1 METAGGKAIALRGA
15 ALTFVADAFEAGID
29 TTSQVHLVVHTHTYT
44 YMWRGGGPGRSGGQG
59 PAGVS
64 AGLLF
69 TVSGS
74 A

>member
-1 METAGGKAIALRGA
+1 METASGKAIALRGA
-15 ALTFVADAFEAGID
+15 ALTFVADAFEADID
-29 TTSQVHLVVHTHTYT
+29 TTSQVHLVVHTHICGEVAAQAAQAD
-44 YMWRGGGPGRSGGQG
+44 RGPQ
-59 PAGVS
+59 AMS